1 MKKYINK
8 ENILKAYDKLYLVEN
23 PNRKDSL
30 FPSRQILYKILKT
43 SKRIHTQL
51 AGLIRWKSLESL
63 VFITT
68 S

>member
-30 FPSRQILYKILKT
+30 FRYCGKIERDIFILSI
-43 SKRIHTQL
+43 IV
-51 AGLIRWKSLESL
+51 L
-63 VFITT
+63 VHIYINNM
-68 S
+68 